1 VATDDFQ
8 GRLGVVGL
16 LACDMTG
23 EVAEDDFTGFA
34 IYDLDDPGHPEL
46 LSSVSKSATGVESV
60 DVSVSDQRLLLAISG
75 RQPSLDGSLIDAVS
89 IFDLSRPSLPS
100 PVSVWQPSAPDRP
113 GDTDP
118 TPGTWIPGVGLIV
131 DGISDA
137 TSESPLS
144 ELGRDVTW
152 LDPETLAVDLTS
164 GGFVVL
170 DVSETTRPVERWNS
184 TSLASAEPTLEVRA
198 GELIADH
205 FLIVDEVLAAP
216 EDGSPTGRQLVVD
229 LTSGSGTVVAGYQ
242 PDVSES
248 ASSDP
253 ELFLPHES
261 TVYGTRTGVSAWL
274 SGGIRI
280 VDLDDPEHPTELA
293 HFVPAPAFDPQRWWW
308 SSEGSTRW
316 PMVWDVDSD
325 GGYAYISDHNS
336 GLWIVRATI
345 AIDPTEEPEP
355 VD

>member
-1 VATDDFQ
+1 
-8 GRLGVVGL
+8 
-16 LACDMTG
+16 
-23 EVAEDDFTGFA
+23 
-34 IYDLDDPGHPEL
+34 
-46 LSSVSKSATGVESV
+46 
-60 DVSVSDQRLLLAISG
+60 
-75 RQPSLDGSLIDAVS
+75 
-89 IFDLSRPSLPS
+89 
-100 PVSVWQPSAPDRP
+100 
-113 GDTDP
+113 
-118 TPGTWIPGVGLIV
+118 
-131 DGISDA
+131 
-137 TSESPLS
+137 
-144 ELGRDVTW
+144 
-152 LDPETLAVDLTS
+152 
-164 GGFVVL
+164 
-170 DVSETTRPVERWNS
+170 
-184 TSLASAEPTLEVRA
+184 LEVRA